1 MSFKKTFLPALILS
15 LIAITCALALGVTH
29 LVTKDRIATV
39 ERERYLA
46 AAASVLP
53 EGAILSEL
61 SVEGVTGFVGED
73 AEGNLLG
80 YAVKAVAKGYGGDVS
95 CVVGFDPSGKVIGI
109 SVSAPD
115 ETPGLGTNVTK
126 PSFTDQLIG
135 KTEAPTLGD
144 GFDGV
149 TGATYS
155 SLAVEAAVKKAFLD
169 FEKIITAKGA

>member
-1 MSFKKTFLPALILS
+1 MTFKKTFLPALILS
-15 LIAITCALALGVTH
+15 LIAITCALALGFTH
-29 LVTKDRIATV
+29 LVTKDRIVTV

-46 AAASVLP
+46 SAASVLP

-61 SVEGVTGFVGED
+61 SVEGVTGFVGMD

-80 YAVKAVAKGYGGDVS
+80 YAVKTVAKGYGGDVS

-135 KTEAPTLGD
+135 KTDPPALGD

-155 SLAVEAAVKKAFLD
+155 SLAVEASVKKAFLD

>member
-1 MSFKKTFLPALILS
+1 MTFKKTFLPALILS
-15 LIAITCALALGVTH
+15 SIAIVCALALGFTNH
-29 LVTKDRIATV
+29 LTKDRIAAV

-61 SVEGVTGFVGED
+61 SVEGVTGFVGMD

-80 YAVKAVAKGYGGDVS
+80 YAVKTVAKGYGGDIS
-95 CVVGFDPSGKVIGI
+95 CVVGFDPSGRVIGV

-135 KTEAPTLGD
+135 KTEAPALGD
-144 GFDGV
+144 GLDGV

-155 SLAVEAAVKKAFLD
+155 SLAVEEAVKKAFLG

>member
-15 LIAITCALALGVTH
+15 LIAIICALALGVTH
-29 LVTKDRIATV
+29 LVTKDKIVTV

-46 AAASVLP
+46 SAASVLP
-53 EGAILSEL
+53 KGAILSEL

-80 YAVKAVAKGYGGDVS
+80 YAVKTVAKGYGGDVS

-135 KTEAPTLGD
+135 KTDPPALGD

>member
-15 LIAITCALALGVTH
+15 LIAIICALALGVTH

-80 YAVKAVAKGYGGDVS
+80 YAVKTVAKGYGGDVS

-135 KTEAPTLGD
+135 KTDPPALGD

>member
-1 MSFKKTFLPALILS
+1 MTFKKTFLPALILS
-15 LIAITCALALGVTH
+15 LIAIICALALGVTH

-135 KTEAPTLGD
+135 KTDPPALGD
-144 GFDGV
+144 GLDGV

-169 FEKIITAKGA
+169 FEQIITAKGA